1 MGKFIDITGQKFNR
15 LKVIKR
21 YGYST
26 DKHITWLCECECGNK
41 AIVTGKQLRSGQT
54 KSCGCYNKELT
65 TIRNTKHGKRH
76 TRLYRIWL
84 LMKNRCNNPKDKY
97 YYCYGGKGVKVCNEW
112 SNNFELFYEWSIS
125 NGYNDKLTIDRIDS
139 DKGYQPDNCRWTT
152 NKEQQ
157 NNKTNN
163 HYITYKGKT
172 QSMKKW
178 SEELKIDYSTLR
190 NRINVYQWDIETA
203 LTAPTGYRYKQ
214 KTKE

>member
-15 LKVIKR
+15 LTAISI
-21 YGYST
+21 YGKNA
-26 DKHITWLCECECGNK
+26 DNRITWLCKCDCGNEVVV
-41 AIVTGKQLRSGQT
+41 AGKQLRSGQT

-65 TIRNTKHGKRH
+65 TIRNTKHGKRY

-97 YYCYGGKGVKVCNEW
+97 YYCYGGKGVKVCDEW
-112 SNNFELFYEWSIS
+112 TNNFESFYEWSIAS
-125 NGYNDKLTIDRIDS
+125 GYNDKLSIDRIDS

-203 LTAPTGYRYKQ
+203 LTAPTGYRYK
-214 KTKE
+214 KNKGR